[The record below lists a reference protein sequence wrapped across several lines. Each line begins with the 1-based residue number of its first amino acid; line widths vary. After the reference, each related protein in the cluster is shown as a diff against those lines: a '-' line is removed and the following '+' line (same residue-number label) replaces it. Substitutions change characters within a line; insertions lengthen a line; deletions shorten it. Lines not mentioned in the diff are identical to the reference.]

1 MKEKF
6 PEIFKNKIDNVKS
19 KIQKEYYY
27 RNDINEEV
35 SDAFISKSELLMKIN
50 NIFKNKDFIYQAD
63 INIIYKNN
71 EIIRKKIIGIKENYL
86 ITLDNEKISID
97 DIKDIK

>member
-19 KIQKEYYY
+19 KIQKEYYF
-27 RNDINEEV
+27 RNDSNEEV
-35 SDAFISKSELLMKIN
+35 SDTKISRSELLTKIN

-71 EIIRKKIIGIKENYL
+71 EIIRKKIISIKDNFL